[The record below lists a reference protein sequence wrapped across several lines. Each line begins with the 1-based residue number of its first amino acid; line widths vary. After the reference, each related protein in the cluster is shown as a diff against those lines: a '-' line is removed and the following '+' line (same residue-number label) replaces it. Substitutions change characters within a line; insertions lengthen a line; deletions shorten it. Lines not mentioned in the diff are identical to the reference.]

1 MSSSSPR
8 RAAVIPACVAGLLVA
23 ACGSSSPSSQAASLA
38 PNTNEARA
46 VALTREELPP
56 GLGPLF
62 QEPDQL
68 LAGAPNT
75 NARVFFN
82 GDRTATMEV
91 DLAVDSSAANA
102 TSDYPA
108 YRSAASR
115 QVPHQTATSMPVIGS
130 QSDEFVGTTNNGRN
144 VVSISFMLNRVIC
157 VITYA
162 ATNAID
168 RTTIES
174 AGLGQAVKIRSAKL

>member
-1 MSSSSPR
+1 MSSSSTR
-8 RAAVIPACVAGLLVA
+8 RATVVPACLAGLLVA
-23 ACGSSSPSSQAASLA
+23 ACGSSAPSNGAASLA
-38 PNTNEARA
+38 PNANAAAA
-46 VALTREELPP
+46 VALTRQELPP
-56 GLGPLF
+56 GLGSLF

-68 LAGAPNT
+68 LAGAANT

-82 GDRTATMEV
+82 TDRTATMEV
-91 DLAVDSSAANA
+91 DLAVDTTAAAA

-115 QVPHQTATSMPVIGS
+115 QVPHQTATSMPIIGS

-144 VVSISFMLNRVIC
+144 VVSISFLLSRVIC

-162 ATNAID
+162 STSAID